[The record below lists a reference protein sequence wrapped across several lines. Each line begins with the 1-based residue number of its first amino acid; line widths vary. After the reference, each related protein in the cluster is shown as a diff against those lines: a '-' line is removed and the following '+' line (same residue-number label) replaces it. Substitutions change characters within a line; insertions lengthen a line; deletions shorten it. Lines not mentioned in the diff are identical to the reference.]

1 MDFSGF
7 ERFVTLGHS
16 RFGGGGQASWTHIQS
31 VQDPDV
37 GNEGVTWRGQC

>member
-16 RFGGGGQASWTHIQS
+16 RFGGAGQ
-31 VQDPDV
+31 DV